1 MIFPNGFNDELSRS
15 YYKNFLACQ
24 RPETFE
30 IFSKFIK
37 EEMPHLIIEIGS
49 CFGGLSYCLYDIAK
63 IINATFITFDI
74 VKNDSLSLLETTE
87 PNIDIRIENI
97 FDNNYNLLPEYVKYI
112 QSFSEPILILCDGGN
127 KKEEYKAFSRILK
140 KNDILMAH
148 DFSYNQ
154 ETFETSS
161 VWGWKE
167 IDENDIINSMK
178 DHIFYYY
185 KMDVFSQI
193 AWVCTKKL
201 Y

>member
-1 MIFPNGFNDELSRS
+1 MIFPNGFDDELSRS

-37 EEMPHLIIEIGS
+37 EESPSLIIEIGS
-49 CFGGLSYCLYDIAK
+49 CFGGLSYCLYDISK
-63 IINATFITFDI
+63 KINAQFITFDI
-74 VKNDSLSLLETTE
+74 IKNDSLSLLERTE

-97 FDNNYNLLPEYVKYI
+97 FDKNYTLLPEYVNYI
-112 QSFSEPILILCDGGN
+112 LSFPSPVLILCDGGN
-127 KKEEYKAFSRILK
+127 KKEEYKAFSRILRRG
-140 KNDILMAH
+140 DLLMAH

-154 ETFETSS
+154 ETFESS
-161 VWGWKE
+161 PIWGWKE
-167 IDENDIINSMK
+167 IDENDIINSMR
-178 DHIFYYY
+178 DNIFYYY
-185 KMDVFSQI
+185 EMSVFSQI